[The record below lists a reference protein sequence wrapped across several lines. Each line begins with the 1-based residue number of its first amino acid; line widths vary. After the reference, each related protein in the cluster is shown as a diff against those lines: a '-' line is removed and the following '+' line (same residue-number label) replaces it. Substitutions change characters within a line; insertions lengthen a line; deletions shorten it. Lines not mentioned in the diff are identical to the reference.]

1 MYMGRTPT
9 LDLTGLLLLPLRN
22 YFSTLPVTK
31 KQTEKRNLP
40 VVGDALLISASSF
53 PFLVIMSRTS
63 TRWLHALTGTM
74 HPCAQRMTLS
84 LMDPRCPLRANAMHI
99 CV

>member
-40 VVGDALLISASSF
+40 VVGDALLISAR
-53 PFLVIMSRTS
+53 PISRHYAGHRYTLAPCPY
-63 TRWLHALTGTM
+63 RDHASMRPTND
-74 HPCAQRMTLS
+74 S
-84 LMDPRCPLRANAMHI
+84 LAHGPPVSAAC
-99 CV
+99 